1 MEEIENRLMY
11 QYLCIYLIPNNYS
24 QNMHWQGD
32 LPLLT
37 GAGNAGYP
45 FGEQNN
51 YTWATCY
58 TSNTVQNLHMDQSP
72 LRTC

>member
-24 QNMHWQGD
+24 QNMHWQSD

-45 FGEQNN
+45 YGEQL
-51 YTWATCY
+51 YL
-58 TSNTVQNLHMDQSP
+58 SHMLH
-72 LRTC
+72 L

>member
-11 QYLCIYLIPNNYS
+11 QYLCIYLIPNKDS
-24 QNMHWQGD
+24 QNIHRESD

-51 YTWATCY
+51 YT
-58 TSNTVQNLHMDQSP
+58 
-72 LRTC
+72 